1 MIKVL
6 KKIDDAI
13 AMIKD
18 SNLEKKGRNTFSG
31 YAYYTP
37 EQVSALAM
45 GACHN
50 VKILPKFD
58 LVRDQFGKE
67 IGKLTIYDLESD
79 ESVEYT
85 MASAIPEIKAT
96 NVAQQLGGAMTY
108 TKRYMLMNTFD
119 IVDNGLDFDTSENTA
134 KFKKEIDETLKD
146 LEEELKLCK
155 TIEDVTKIW
164 NDNPSLKTNKEFKNK
179 ISRYSKTLM
188 K

>member
-31 YAYYTP
+31 YSYYTP

-45 GACHN
+45 GASHN

-58 LVRDQFGKE
+58 LVRDEFGKE
-67 IGKLTIYDLESD
+67 MGRLTVYDLESD
-79 ESVEYT
+79 ESVVYT

-134 KFKKEIDETLKD
+134 KMKQDLDETMKE
-146 LEEELKLCK
+146 LEEELMHCK
-155 TIEDVTKIW
+155 TIEDVTKVW
-164 NDNPSLKTNKEFKNK
+164 KANPSLHTNKEFKNK
-179 ISRYSKTLM
+179 ISRYSKTLQ

>member
-1 MIKVL
+1 MLKVL

-13 AMIKD
+13 VMIKD

-31 YAYYTP
+31 YSYYTP

-45 GACHN
+45 GASHN

-58 LVRDQFGKE
+58 LIRDEFGKE
-67 IGKLTIYDLESD
+67 MGQLTVYDLESE
-79 ESVEYT
+79 ESVVYT

-108 TKRYMLMNTFD
+108 TKRYMLMNVFD
-119 IVDNGLDFDTSENTA
+119 ITDNGLDFDTSENS
-134 KFKKEIDETLKD
+134 KQRKEEFDQIMKD
-146 LEEELKLCK
+146 VEEELKLCK
-155 TIEDVTKIW
+155 TIEDVTKVW
-164 NDNPSLKTNKEFKNK
+164 KANPSLQTSKEFKNK
-179 ISRYSKTLM
+179 ISRYTKTLN